1 MGIKIE
7 WNLVVGCLVLLGSI
21 GETVVP
27 ELELA
32 KFASR
37 LGAFNESD
45 LIAFHGVIAKKVL
58 AAVQDATPLDL
69 GGISVLVR
77 DESTYI
83 NVSLSKVKIEGLDSL
98 RVLDVATSTQH
109 LRASVLLRAAQMRL
123 SSTFKMKA
131 FLSNNFN
138 SSTIYDAGTF
148 EVDIDRPAI
157 SWFARLVGES
167 NEQLAVA
174 QSGVR
179 THMSEV
185 DFAFTTSSKHELSPE
200 ILETLGMALVD
211 ESRLRLER
219 ALSQSID
226 KAMRRAQP
234 DVTRVLEELLLEDDV
249 PQTFGFGSH
258 CRGKC
263 DIVEKARIQSEKLAQ
278 QRYDNGNASDYD
290 DDNSATTDVGAP
302 LHQVHHHRS
311 RRQVPCNN
319 GTELDDYVDYLFR
332 FARRLIRVMEPI
344 PGPNLTVCIEDSIQ
358 VFLHDLQVRGVHTLS
373 REKPAYVKCNDKGDV
388 TVGLVVKV
396 EKITGTA
403 KYRVIHDYRH
413 LLFQG
418 DADFKLKNTLVWV
431 QISQLGNGNNRLD
444 VFRIWRLGKV
454 REFPSSW
461 GGLFL
466 VRFQYATCAFQS
478 TPRGVNE
485 PAIVPYGERCSVWVL
500 VSKPPSEANFTSEC
514 KHVSITPVCLPW
526 LLL

>member
-1 MGIKIE
+1 MSMKIE
-7 WNLVVGCLVLLGSI
+7 WSLVVGCLVLLGSI
-21 GETVVP
+21 GETAVP
-27 ELELA
+27 ELELS
-32 KFASR
+32 KFVTR
-37 LGAFNESD
+37 LGAFNETD
-45 LIAFHGVIAKKVL
+45 LIAFHGLIAKRVA
-58 AAVQDATPLDL
+58 AAVRDATPLEL

-77 DESTYI
+77 DENTYI
-83 NVSLSKVKIEGLDSL
+83 NVTLSKVKIEGLDSL

-109 LRASVLLRAAQMRL
+109 LRASVLLRAAQMKL

-131 FLSNNFN
+131 FLSNSFN

-167 NEQLAVA
+167 NEQLAVT

-185 DFAFTTSSKHELSPE
+185 DFAFTTSSKHDLSPE
-200 ILETLGMALVD
+200 IMETLGMALVD

-219 ALSQSID
+219 ALSHSIN

-234 DVTRVLEELLLEDDV
+234 DVTRILEELLLEDDV
-249 PQTFGFGSH
+249 PQTFGVGSH

-263 DIVEKARIQSEKLAQ
+263 DLMEKARIQSEKLAQ
-278 QRYDNGNASDYD
+278 RYDNSSDYD
-290 DDNSATTDVGAP
+290 DNAAASVGA
-302 LHQVHHHRS
+302 HQLQHHHRS

-358 VFLHDLQVRGVHTLS
+358 VFLHDLEVRGVHTLS
-373 REKPAYVKCNDKGDV
+373 REKPAYVKCNKQGDV
-388 TVGLVVKV
+388 TVGLVVKI

-418 DADFKLKNTLVWV
+418 DADFKLKNTVVWV

-444 VFRIWRLGKV
+444 VFRIWKLGKMHIRLRGLGGV
-454 REFPSSW
+454 TSALSMLMSRVINDDPWNVIPIAEAQMITFGREMIANVTVPIFS
-461 GGLFL
+461 L
-466 VRFQYATCAFQS
+466 V
-478 TPRGVNE
+478 
-485 PAIVPYGERCSVWVL
+485 
-500 VSKPPSEANFTSEC
+500 
-514 KHVSITPVCLPW
+514 
-526 LLL
+526 

>member
-7 WNLVVGCLVLLGSI
+7 WNLVVGCLVLLGVI
-21 GETVVP
+21 GETAVP
-27 ELELA
+27 ELELS
-32 KFASR
+32 KFVSR
-37 LGAFNESD
+37 LGAFNETD
-45 LIAFHGVIAKKVL
+45 LVAFHGLIAKKVL

-77 DESTYI
+77 DENTYI
-83 NVSLSKVKIEGLDSL
+83 NVTLSKVKIEGLDSL

-109 LRASVLLRAAQMRL
+109 LRASVLLRAAQMKL

-131 FLSNNFN
+131 FLSNNYN
-138 SSTIYDAGTF
+138 SSSTIYDAGTF
-148 EVDIDRPAI
+148 EVDIDRPAV

-167 NEQLAVA
+167 NEQLAVT

-226 KAMRRAQP
+226 RAMRRAKP
-234 DVTRVLEELLLEDDV
+234 DVTRVLEELLFEDDV
-249 PQTFGFGSH
+249 PQTFGVGSH

-263 DIVEKARIQSEKLAQ
+263 DIIEKARIQSEKLAGRQ
-278 QRYDNGNASDYD
+278 YD
-290 DDNSATTDVGAP
+290 DENRASVDADGA
-302 LHQVHHHRS
+302 HQLHHHRS

-344 PGPNLTVCIEDSIQ
+344 PGPNLTICVEDSIQ
-358 VFLHDLQVRGVHTLS
+358 IFLHDLEVRGVHTLS
-373 REKPAYVKCNDKGDV
+373 REKPAYVKCNKQGDV

-418 DADFKLKNTLVWV
+418 DADFKLKNTVVWV
-431 QISQLGNGNNRLD
+431 QISQWGNGNNRLD

-454 REFPSSW
+454 SK
-461 GGLFL
+461 
-466 VRFQYATCAFQS
+466 
-478 TPRGVNE
+478 
-485 PAIVPYGERCSVWVL
+485 IVL
-500 VSKPPSEANFTSEC
+500 V
-514 KHVSITPVCLPW
+514 L
-526 LLL
+526 